1 MMMKKTLST
10 ILSNV
15 IELFK
20 ERWMIFALVA
30 GFYVI
35 VSIFIATGI
44 LNRYYTFLLISVLI
58 MIVLA
63 SSLNIATGFLGQLVL
78 GHAGFM
84 AIGAYTAGLIAV
96 ALGDSV
102 GNDYMIFFISS
113 IGAMITAGI
122 AGLLVGTPALRLRGD
137 YLGIMTLG
145 FGEIVRLIIRNVE
158 FTGGTFG
165 LKGIPRLMT
174 FPMAFL
180 TTVIIVTIIYMFIN
194 SRHGRAIISIRE
206 DEIAS
211 ENVGINITRYKLLGF
226 VIASMFAGV
235 GGSMFAFREGILYPQ
250 SFDFIR
256 SVEIF
261 VVVVLGGMGSLS
273 GTMISAFILIFLPEL
288 LRDFDQYRYLS
299 YSTLL
304 ILIMLYRPQGLL
316 GKRELFTFK
325 KKRKPFIDSSMNLE

>member
-1 MMMKKTLST
+1 MTKKTQST
-10 ILSNV
+10 ILTTI

-35 VSIFIATGI
+35 ISILIATGI

-58 MIVLA
+58 MIVMA

-96 ALGDSV
+96 ELGDSIT
-102 GNDYMIFFISS
+102 NDYMIFFISS

-145 FGEIVRLIIRNVE
+145 FGEIVRLIIRNVS

-180 TTVIIVTIIYMFIN
+180 ATVIIVTIIYMFIN

-226 VIASMFAGV
+226 IIASMFAGV
-235 GGSMFAFREGILYPQ
+235 GGSMFAFKEGILYPQ

-273 GTMISAFILIFLPEL
+273 GTMISAFILIFLPEM

-316 GKRELFTFK
+316 GTRELFTFK
-325 KKRKPFIDSSMNLE
+325 KKRKAFMDSSMNLE